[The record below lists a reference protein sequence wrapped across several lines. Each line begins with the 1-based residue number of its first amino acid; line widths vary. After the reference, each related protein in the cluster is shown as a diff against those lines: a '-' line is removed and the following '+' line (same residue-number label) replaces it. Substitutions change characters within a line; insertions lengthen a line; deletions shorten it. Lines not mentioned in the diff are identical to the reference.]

1 MKETLLITDEAYR
14 GDMEKLW
21 RVVRRLRDSTQYS
34 NVTFT
39 MQNWML
45 ACDGEKIKHGL
56 NQGLNI
62 TDLLFRLPLAPTN
75 SELIEFMKAANVDV
89 ATELPAHLTF
99 TVDVEYTRLS

>member
-1 MKETLLITDEAYR
+1 MKETILITDEAYR

-21 RVVRRLRDSTQYS
+21 RTVRRLRDSTQYN

-45 ACDGEKIKHGL
+45 SCDGEKIKHGL

-75 SELIEFMKAANVDV
+75 SELIDAMKSGGVDV
-89 ATELPAHLTF
+89 TSELPVHLTF
-99 TVDVEYTRLS
+99 TVDVEYTRIA